1 MTIRIDGGV
10 VVGWSGKNHELIPDG
25 SVLIDGD
32 ALSYVGTV
40 QSRPAD
46 QVITQKGRLFAQD
59 LSTCMSIPNSMLGTT
74 CLPM

>member
-25 SVLIDGD
+25 SVLIGGD
-32 ALSYVGTV
+32 ALSYVGTDR
-40 QSRPAD
+40 SHPA
-46 QVITQKGRLFAQD
+46 VKLSTQRERLFAQD
-59 LSTCMSIPNSMLGTT
+59 LSTCMSIPNSMSGTT